1 MCLGAQPVS
10 QAARTRA
17 DGCTM
22 SGLTLSL
29 GCPGLLPKDALCL
42 PQVSYWEGNAGNML
56 HLQLPAVL
64 TLPGQRM
71 DLPLSS
77 CTFPSLIHIVLL
89 NIARPREAAHS
100 AFTPARG
107 AGHGRCWQER
117 GWAAA
122 AASPVRAVSGRDPA
136 TPRHHQH
143 EGGGFEARFVRP
155 SPSPSDAPGT
165 AGTSLCGRQR
175 RRGAASHLG
184 PG

>member
-1 MCLGAQPVS
+1 MHFAFHKFHIG
-10 QAARTRA
+10 RGTREI
-17 DGCTM
+17 CFTY
-22 SGLTLSL
+22 SCPRCSR
-29 GCPGLLPKDALCL
+29 CPGSEWICL
-42 PQVSYWEGNAGNML
+42 S
-56 HLQLPAVL
+56 
-64 TLPGQRM
+64 
-71 DLPLSS
+71 LSS

-143 EGGGFEARFVRP
+143 EGGGFEARFVTP
-155 SPSPSDAPGT
+155 SPSRSGAPGT